1 MKLSDLFVSY
11 NQVDA
16 VDFNSP
22 EDGVVDPIYVNLERA
37 KAALSGNLNQ
47 SVAVPGAT
55 PEIKVDRL
63 GVPEMY
69 SWVVASEKGHS
80 GDVSDATRNWSVRT
94 IPMTEPADATSIAE
108 LRKGSGKY
116 ASIASLRQS
125 PHYKVFKQ
133 ELDKFISQNPEY
145 SDIKEHLDYLAA
157 LESTY
162 EQKVPNKGG
171 SSALGWFQFLDST
184 RTGLGNTQSREDF
197 AKDAQSQL
205 KLAASYYRSLQ
216 NQVRRWGGDP
226 TDFVTMYGAWW
237 QPAAAKE
244 FISNPTY
251 DLTTKYGES
260 FSAVHQKAIDLLA

>member
-16 VDFNSP
+16 VDFDMP

-47 SVAVPGAT
+47 SIAMPAVTPELKVDKSEVPG
-55 PEIKVDRL
+55 V
-63 GVPEMY
+63 Y

-80 GDVSDATRNWSVRT
+80 GDVSDDTRSWSVRT
-94 IPMTEPADATSIAE
+94 APLTEPADATSIAG

-116 ASIASLRQS
+116 ASISSLRQS
-125 PHYKVFKQ
+125 PHYKVFRQ
-133 ELDKFISQNPEY
+133 ELDKFISQHPEY
-145 SDIKEHLDYLAA
+145 NDIKEQLDYLAA

-171 SSALGWFQFLDST
+171 SSALGWFQFLDGT
-184 RTGLGNTQSREDF
+184 RTGLGNTQSREEF
-197 AKDAQSQL
+197 ARDAQSQL
-205 KLAASYYRSLQ
+205 KLAARYYRNLQ
-216 NQVRRWGGDP
+216 SQVRRWGGDP
-226 TDFVTMYGAWW
+226 NDFVTMYGAWW
-237 QPAAAKE
+237 QPEAARR
-244 FISNPTY
+244 FIADPTY

-260 FSAVHQKAIDLLA
+260 FSEVHQKAIDLLA

>member
-47 SVAVPGAT
+47 SVATPVTT
-55 PEIKVDRL
+55 PEVKVDRL

-94 IPMTEPADATSIAE
+94 IPMTEPADATSIAG

-184 RTGLGNTQSREDF
+184 PTTNQRGLCLPNSQPIWENHDGN
-197 AKDAQSQL
+197 
-205 KLAASYYRSLQ
+205 
-216 NQVRRWGGDP
+216 
-226 TDFVTMYGAWW
+226 
-237 QPAAAKE
+237 
-244 FISNPTY
+244 I
-251 DLTTKYGES
+251 
-260 FSAVHQKAIDLLA
+260 